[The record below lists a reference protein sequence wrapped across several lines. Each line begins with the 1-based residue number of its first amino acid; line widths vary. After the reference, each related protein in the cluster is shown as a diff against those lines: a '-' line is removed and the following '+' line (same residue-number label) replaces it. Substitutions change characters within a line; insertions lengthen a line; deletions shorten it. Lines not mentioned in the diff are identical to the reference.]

1 MWFTSAAS
9 VRARHEGR
17 ERMGEGGGLVVE
29 SQLKKLRCSIKNV
42 RQSLWWSDNFE
53 PALWG
58 ILYSWA
64 IWGSHIVRC
73 VRFHFAMHPLGCG
86 LNKFFTILSVFLKR
100 WCSLFYDGLRWKKY
114 VMCGPAQAFRSSI
127 LPFLLNTS
135 FKAGILYMFF
145 NFYAHYSWVS
155 LNSVMEKR

>member
-100 WCSLFYDGLRWKKY
+100 WCSRFLWWAALKEVCNVRAR
-114 VMCGPAQAFRSSI
+114 PSI

-145 NFYAHYSWVS
+145 NFYAYYSWVS